1 MTFISF
7 FLNYKVFESH
17 RIQPGVIND
26 FNKRI
31 FKEENY
37 IKLKN
42 LDLTYPNLTVTAF
55 PFSALLAEYQISF
68 GEFNEALQTL
78 NNSVNINP
86 HLKIK
91 ESLKA
96 EIFFQLGIRDS
107 AYFYSKIAYENLPK
121 NSRHFQQYIRELTH
135 KRDVEKLKEVFY
147 ESTFKSNPEY
157 WLNFLSGVVN
167 IRDKN
172 DKEIDSIAF
181 LALDKFPK
189 NDKINSICGFILY
202 GQKNIEKSY
211 ELFKSGV
218 DEFNYNNFIQASK
231 IFSQA
236 YDLNPLDNSFLENA
250 GMALIKAEK
259 YDEAISNL
267 EKVVFSKKNPLSGK
281 PEYGL
286 AICHRE
292 LGQIQISCDYF
303 KKSMQMN
310 FRPSFIEFENSCNKK
325 IKN

>member
-1 MTFISF
+1 MLKSSIFILSFLTFISF

-135 KRDVEKLKEVFY
+135 KRDVEKLKEVF
-147 ESTFKSNPEY
+147 
-157 WLNFLSGVVN
+157 
-167 IRDKN
+167 
-172 DKEIDSIAF
+172 
-181 LALDKFPK
+181 
-189 NDKINSICGFILY
+189 
-202 GQKNIEKSY
+202 
-211 ELFKSGV
+211 
-218 DEFNYNNFIQASK
+218 
-231 IFSQA
+231 
-236 YDLNPLDNSFLENA
+236 
-250 GMALIKAEK
+250 
-259 YDEAISNL
+259 
-267 EKVVFSKKNPLSGK
+267 
-281 PEYGL
+281 
-286 AICHRE
+286 
-292 LGQIQISCDYF
+292 
-303 KKSMQMN
+303 
-310 FRPSFIEFENSCNKK
+310 
-325 IKN
+325 